1 MNAVDLVFLGTGGG
15 RFVTY
20 TQRRWTGGIRLIC
33 EGLHVHLDPGPGA
46 IVRSVDAGLSSEKVK
61 LLLVSHSHLDHYA
74 DAEIFIEGMT
84 KGTTRRSGTLVA
96 PRSVLQGNGEVER
109 SISDY
114 HQSLVRGVVEAHPGD
129 SFNAEGLAVRVT
141 RAVHTEPSAVGYVL
155 DVPKIGGVGY
165 TSDTEFFDGMTD
177 SYKGL
182 SILILCVLRP
192 RGSPLRGHLST
203 DDAKEIINT
212 AKPKVAVLTHFG
224 MKMLNANPSLEAA
237 YIQNSTQV
245 RTIAAT
251 NGMVISIDD
260 GAISLGNVRTRRSP
274 NVKKSVAGQRYYD
287 IRKQASMS

>member
-1 MNAVDLVFLGTGGG
+1 M
-15 RFVTY
+15 
-20 TQRRWTGGIRLIC
+20 IC
-33 EGLHVHLDPGPGA
+33 EGLHIHLDPGPGA
-46 IVRSVDAGLSSEKVK
+46 IVRSVDSGLSSEKVK

-129 SFNAEGLAVRVT
+129 SFSAEGLDVRVT
-141 RAVHTEPSAVGYVL
+141 RAVHTEPGAVGYVL
-155 DVPKIGGVGY
+155 DIPKIGKVGY

-203 DDAKEIINT
+203 DDAKEVINT
-212 AKPKVAVLTHFG
+212 ARPRVAVLTHFG

-237 YIQNSTQV
+237 YIQNSTRV

-251 NGMVISIDD
+251 NGMVVSVAD

-274 NVKKSVAGQRYYD
+274 DVKRSVTGQRYRNV
-287 IRKQASMS
+287 RKQAVLS